1 MQLGGVRKKWKLTW
15 KVLRISFRED
25 FYEAT
30 SIPVKQDA
38 DGEWAVYDEFLVKD
52 GEGGAL
58 LTHYKK
64 HEWGVNVTDLSNPD
78 VPVRKDYLDEYIAA
92 HIRNLATPAVEEAS
106 SGRPKKKRKK
116 GKGGR

>member
-64 HEWGVNVTDLSNPD
+64 TNGGLMFPTSPT
-78 VPVRKDYLDEYIAA
+78 PTCQFVRI
-92 HIRNLATPAVEEAS
+92 IWMST
-106 SGRPKKKRKK
+106 
-116 GKGGR
+116 